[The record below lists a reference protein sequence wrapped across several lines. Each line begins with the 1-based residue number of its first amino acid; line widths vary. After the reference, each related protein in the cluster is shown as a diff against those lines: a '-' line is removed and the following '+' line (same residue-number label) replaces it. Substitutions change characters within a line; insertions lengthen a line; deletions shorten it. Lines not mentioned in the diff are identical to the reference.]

1 MCKTLDVRGLLLRY
15 STRGEEIGPF
25 TFSADCGQIWAVLG
39 NNGAG
44 KSTLFS
50 LLADSRRPGGGTVRV
65 SGSVEYVEQSMAIPG
80 HVTVQQTMDYLA
92 LLRKLPKD
100 DQSAAISRALEAVDL
115 DDLRN
120 QQVRSLSGGQQRR
133 LVVGQALMTRPDLL
147 LLDEPTSGLDIDQR
161 AKVRAAVARVSA
173 DRTVMISSHIIEDI
187 AGLATHVLH
196 VRNGQQLFAGY
207 TDEYFRAV
215 EDTFPIGATHSDPT
229 VWTTAFRAWN
239 GGGEP

>member
-1 MCKTLDVRGLLLRY
+1 M
-15 STRGEEIGPF
+15 
-25 TFSADCGQIWAVLG
+25 
-39 NNGAG
+39 
-44 KSTLFS
+44 
-50 LLADSRRPGGGTVRV
+50 

-196 VRNGQQLFAGY
+196 VRNGQQLFAGH

-215 EDTFPIGATHSDPT
+215 EDTFPIGAAHSDPT